1 MDSMRSLPGDGG
13 GCSGYKGTDGYTV
26 HVRAVVLGFYRDYVG
41 SCASNTFC
49 FLV

>member
-26 HVRAVVLGFYRDYVG
+26 HVRVVVLGFLSGLRG
-41 SCASNTFC
+41 CTSNTFC